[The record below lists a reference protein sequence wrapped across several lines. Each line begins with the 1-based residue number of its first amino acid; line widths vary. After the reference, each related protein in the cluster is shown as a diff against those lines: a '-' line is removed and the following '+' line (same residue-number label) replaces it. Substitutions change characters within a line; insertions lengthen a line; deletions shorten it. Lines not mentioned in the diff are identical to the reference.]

1 MMDVGRKTKME
12 KTTAKHMSTAQM
24 TVTALM
30 TAITCILA
38 PMALPIP
45 ISPVPI
51 SLTNLVIFFMAY
63 ILGMKLSVAS
73 YVLYLLL
80 GTVGLPVFS
89 GFSGGVGKL
98 LGPTGGYLIGFI
110 FLAAIAGFFVEKF
123 PAKIYMHV
131 VGMIIGMAICY
142 IFGTAWLAGQL
153 GMSFRRQD
161 TSSAAFSAD
170 PAGRERKT
178 EILFSSPHDGKCL
191 RIRHPH
197 RHRRRPQRTG
207 LLDQMEQTAG
217 TFTKESEVVIVAEK
231 NSDVRYHGEHLLSRI
246 IMIIICNCEDTG
258 QLP

>member
-24 TVTALM
+24 TMTALM

-89 GFSGGVGKL
+89 GFTGGVGKL

-153 GMSFRRQD
+153 GMSFVAALGIGVIPYLPGD
-161 TSSAAFSAD
+161 TA
-170 PAGRERKT
+170 K
-178 EILFSSPHDGKCL
+178 
-191 RIRHPH
+191 
-197 RHRRRPQRTG
+197 
-207 LLDQMEQTAG
+207 
-217 TFTKESEVVIVAEK
+217 
-231 NSDVRYHGEHLLSRI
+231 
-246 IMIIICNCEDTG
+246 IIIAIIAG
-258 QLP
+258 PQIRKAVSRFM